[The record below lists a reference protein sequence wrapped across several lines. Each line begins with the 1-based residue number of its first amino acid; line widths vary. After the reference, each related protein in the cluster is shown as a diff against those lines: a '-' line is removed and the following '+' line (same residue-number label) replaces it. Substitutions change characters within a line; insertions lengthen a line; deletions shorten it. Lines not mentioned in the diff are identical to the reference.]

1 MPAFTIKPKE
11 KIHAS
16 ITVPGDKSITHRS
29 VILSSLAEGDCVVH
43 DYLDGDDCRRTI
55 EAFRAA
61 GIEIKKDRN
70 ELYIS
75 GKGLKGL
82 TASAKPIDSGNSG
95 TTIRLMS
102 GVFAGQDFTT
112 EIFGD
117 KSLSKRPMKRVMEP
131 LRQMGAQITA
141 KNDQYPPL
149 IIKGNPNLKA
159 INYKLPVASA
169 QAKSAILLAGL
180 QVPEGTTV
188 VSEPGES
195 RDHTERMLEYLGA
208 KIKVNANTV
217 SLESKTKLKA
227 KDIFVP
233 GDFSS
238 AAFFIVAGLLV
249 KNSEICIKNTGV
261 NNRRT
266 GLIFALEKMGGK
278 IELKNVRTICNE
290 PVGDIVVK
298 FASLSGITLDPEY
311 VPKLIDEIPLLVL
324 AATQAK
330 GRTVITGAS
339 ELRIKESDR
348 IKTISTELRK
358 MGANITEQPDGFI
371 IEGPVKLKGTSI
383 ESYDDHRIAMS
394 MAMAGLC
401 AEGETIINNS
411 ECVDISFPNF
421 WDLISKL

>member
-1 MPAFTIKPKE
+1 MATFTVKPKE
-11 KIHAS
+11 IIHAS
-16 ITVPGDKSITHRS
+16 FTVPGDKSITHRS
-29 VILSSLAEGDCVVH
+29 VILSSLAEGNCVVH

-55 EAFRAA
+55 EAFRST
-61 GIEIKKDRN
+61 GIEIKKEKN
-70 ELYIS
+70 KLYIA

-82 TASAKPIDSGNSG
+82 TAPAKPVDSGNSG

-102 GVFAGQDFTT
+102 GVFAGQNFTT

-117 KSLSKRPMKRVMEP
+117 ESLSKRPMKRVIEP
-131 LRQMGAQITA
+131 LRKMGAQISA
-141 KNDQYPPL
+141 KDDQYPPL
-149 IIKGNPNLKA
+149 LIKGNPSLKPVD
-159 INYKLPVASA
+159 YQLPVASA
-169 QAKSAILLAGL
+169 QVKSAVLLAGL
-180 QVPEGTTV
+180 QTNGTTV

-208 KIKVNANTV
+208 KIRVNANTV
-217 SLESKTKLKA
+217 SLEGGAKLKA

-249 KNSEICIKNTGV
+249 KNSEICIENTGV
-261 NNRRT
+261 NSRRT
-266 GLIFALEKMGGK
+266 GLIFALEKMGAK
-278 IELKNVRTICNE
+278 IELKDVKTICNE
-290 PVGDIVVK
+290 PVGNILIK
-298 FASLSGITLDPEY
+298 SGSLSGITLEPEY
-311 VPKLIDEIPLLVL
+311 IPKLIDEIPLLVL

-348 IKTISTELRK
+348 IKTISTELKK

-371 IEGPVKLKGTSI
+371 VEGPVKLKGFQKV
-383 ESYDDHRIAMS
+383 ESYNDHRIAMT
-394 MAMAGLC
+394 MAIAGLC
-401 AEGETIINNS
+401 AEGETTINNS

-421 WDLISKL
+421 WDLITKL